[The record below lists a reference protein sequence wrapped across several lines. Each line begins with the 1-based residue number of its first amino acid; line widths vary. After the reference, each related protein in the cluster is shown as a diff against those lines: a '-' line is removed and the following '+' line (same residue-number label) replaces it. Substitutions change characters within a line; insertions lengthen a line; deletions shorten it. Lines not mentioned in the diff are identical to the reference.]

1 MAAKELRRE
10 RQQEDEDAF
19 EFDLENPFASP
30 DDEPIARLL
39 VAEAEHSTSVP
50 DAASA
55 ARRGAAGFIA
65 KVRGSRAAVVCS
77 ALCPFFT
84 CLLFVASSVSWP
96 DRLGSLQVRF
106 GSLLAVPPSVAYLA
120 LKIVD
125 PLPFPLV
132 PVQCQDQPWA
142 PRLLAI
148 SCLTLAAEGTKSTDL
163 VSQVDD

>member
-1 MAAKELRRE
+1 
-10 RQQEDEDAF
+10 
-19 EFDLENPFASP
+19 
-30 DDEPIARLL
+30 
-39 VAEAEHSTSVP
+39 
-50 DAASA
+50 
-55 ARRGAAGFIA
+55 
-65 KVRGSRAAVVCS
+65 
-77 ALCPFFT
+77 
-84 CLLFVASSVSWP
+84 
-96 DRLGSLQVRF
+96 VRF
-106 GSLLAVPPSVAYLA
+106 GSLLAVPPGVAYLA